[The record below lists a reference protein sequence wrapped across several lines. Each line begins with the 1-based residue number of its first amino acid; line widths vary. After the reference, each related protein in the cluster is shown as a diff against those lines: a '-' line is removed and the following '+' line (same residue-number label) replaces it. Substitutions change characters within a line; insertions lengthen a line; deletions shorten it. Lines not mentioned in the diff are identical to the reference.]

1 MKLSLLTFKWTA
13 LLEGASFLLLLF
25 ICMPLKYGAGILWP
39 NKIMGLAHG
48 VLTVI
53 YLSTLL
59 NFAFRY
65 EIGFVKT
72 LSFLIMSF
80 LPFGTFYAERKW
92 LRPLEASSENN
103 EGIKSD
109 QKKSEK
115 MKQSNFKEAS
125 EGWILAG
132 IIFSVLGGWG
142 GLVIGA
148 NYVRGNYNKQTK
160 NKGWI
165 MIVIGIVVRVII
177 TGL

>member
-1 MKLSLLTFKWTA
+1 MRLSLLTFKWIA
-13 LLEGASFLLLLF
+13 LLEGASFILLLF

-39 NKIMGLAHG
+39 NKIMGMAHG
-48 VLTVI
+48 ALTVI
-53 YLSTLL
+53 YLITLL

-92 LRPLEASSENN
+92 LRPLEVSSENS

-160 NKGWI
+160 KKGWI
-165 MIVIGIVVRVII
+165 MIVIGIVMMVII